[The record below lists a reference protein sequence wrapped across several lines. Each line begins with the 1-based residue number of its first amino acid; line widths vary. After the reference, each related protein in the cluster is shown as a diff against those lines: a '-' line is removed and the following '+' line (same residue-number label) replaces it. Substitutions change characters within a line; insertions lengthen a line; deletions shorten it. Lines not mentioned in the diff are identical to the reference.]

1 MTQED
6 KKLLLKDLSAR
17 LPSGTICEDIY
28 GNSGLLLNLVPEL
41 NSVDLKIS
49 ELGSTW
55 TTDIDNIKPYL
66 RPMSSMTE
74 EEVQEIRDRLNSI
87 SIGRTITKENFEKCC
102 DFLWFTKMSP
112 FECVSEKMMDVVIDY
127 LDENMFDHRGLI
139 EKGLAIKAQKMLY
152 ICNQEKRTS

>member
-1 MTQED
+1 MVTQED
-6 KKLLLKDLSAR
+6 KKLLLKDICAR
-17 LPSGTICEDIY
+17 LPYGVRMKGVNEDFVLSSGTSSNRLSY
-28 GNSGLLLNLVPEL
+28 VL
-41 NSVDLKIS
+41 NSVKF
-49 ELGSTW
+49 STE
-55 TTDIDNIKPYL
+55 TDFKPYL
-66 RPMSSMTE
+66 RPMNSMTD

-102 DFLWFTKMSP
+102 DFLWFTKMSS

-139 EKGLAIKAQKMLY
+139 EKGLAIKDQKMLY